1 MNATPEYHHDQPEHV
16 HNETDSADTFFA
28 EVSVYVGVLL
38 ATAAMVELLHDYF
51 AASDP
56 ALRTDLGR
64 YLIARNPDED
74 TGDPTMEA
82 NILLQGLTET
92 AELLYAVVGDVG
104 GNDRPSSPAHH

>member
-1 MNATPEYHHDQPEHV
+1 MNATPEHHHEQPERV
-16 HNETDSADTFFA
+16 HHETNSADTFFA
-28 EVSVYVGVLL
+28 EVSVYAGVLL
-38 ATAAMVELLHDYF
+38 ATAEMVELLHDYF

-74 TGDPTMEA
+74 TGDPTMET

-92 AELLYAVVGDVG
+92 AELLHALVRDVG
-104 GNDRPSSPAHH
+104 GNDRPPSPAHH